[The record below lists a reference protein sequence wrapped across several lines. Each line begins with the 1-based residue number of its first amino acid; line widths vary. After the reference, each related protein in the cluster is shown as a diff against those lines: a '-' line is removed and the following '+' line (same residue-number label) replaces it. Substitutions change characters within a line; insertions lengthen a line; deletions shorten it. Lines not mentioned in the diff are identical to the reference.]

1 MQLTLKKEKNY
12 EVSLK
17 LPNSFGN
24 QYVMFDKDL
33 SSLVHVLLQN
43 VNCLFKAFFHWLTPV
58 LFPSVNVKW
67 DGLLAIFTVA
77 LVIKMVTAFT
87 AAVTQQ
93 LRSFNACYIQIQA

>member
-1 MQLTLKKEKNY
+1 
-12 EVSLK
+12 
-17 LPNSFGN
+17 
-24 QYVMFDKDL
+24 MFDKNL

-43 VNCLFKAFFHWLTPV
+43 VNCLFNAFFHWLTPV

-77 LVIKMVTAFT
+77 LVINMVTAFT

-93 LRSFNACYIQIQA
+93 LCSFNACYIQIQAWNNIIPLNLL

>member
-1 MQLTLKKEKNY
+1 
-12 EVSLK
+12 
-17 LPNSFGN
+17 
-24 QYVMFDKDL
+24 MFDKNL

-43 VNCLFKAFFHWLTPV
+43 PNRLFKAF

-77 LVIKMVTAFT
+77 LVIKMVTAFS

-93 LRSFNACYIQIQA
+93 LC